1 LYSFLL
7 IVVEYLGIRI
17 LRTNLIFSTG
27 FDTYNNK
34 VVSFFILNPIF
45 IYFGPDSP
53 CNALMGIN
61 KFAIGETQNEINI
74 MNNATKEFV
83 QEANKSLPCQSCM
96 TRKESVSVLLVHVD
110 SSTTFFLFFGT
121 KSVKFKSFLFKIGS
135 SE

>member
-27 FDTYNNK
+27 FGTYNNK
-34 VVSFFILNPIF
+34 VVSFFISNPIF
-45 IYFGPDSP
+45 IYFEPDST
-53 CNALMGIN
+53 CNALSGIN

-74 MNNATKEFV
+74 MSNATKEFV
-83 QEANKSLPCQSCM
+83 EEANKSLPW
-96 TRKESVSVLLVHVD
+96 ESVSVLLVHVG
-110 SSTTFFLFFGT
+110 SSTTFFLFFGK
-121 KSVKFKSFLFKIGS
+121 KSVKFKSFLFKTGS